1 MFLGIRG
8 SAQSQKPLPP
18 GYLQWSA
25 TRRLQASDFQLRV
38 RPQNNLNQGV
48 GNLGIEINRGIAD
61 LFGKSANRTV
71 QNLFQRT
78 GSYLDSTDRLG
89 TACQIRYMQMLWDIN
104 EVAARRLRQQLRAN
118 AKRIILMGKPDV
130 NDLFRATYESANQR
144 QIQYA
149 DETKYGLFLD
159 KQKAW
164 KKQIENELLE
174 LSAFAIPD

>member
-1 MFLGIRG
+1 MLVRYSLFFLLLLLGFRG
-8 SAQSQKPLPP
+8 FAQPGKPLPP

-48 GNLGIEINRGIAD
+48 GNLGIEINRGITD

-89 TACQIRYMQMLWDIN
+89 TACQIR
-104 EVAARRLRQQLRAN
+104 
-118 AKRIILMGKPDV
+118 
-130 NDLFRATYESANQR
+130 
-144 QIQYA
+144 
-149 DETKYGLFLD
+149 
-159 KQKAW
+159 
-164 KKQIENELLE
+164 
-174 LSAFAIPD
+174 